1 MHVNPVSSPF
11 CVTIVDSFTVRPF
24 RHTEHSVVESCGN
37 GILSTATGTGVID
50 SSSATASGDDVG

>member
-24 RHTEHSVVESCGN
+24 EHTEHVVESCGN